1 VGMQI
6 GFIGLGTMGQPMA
19 LNLVRAGIPLLV
31 WNRTPSKTE
40 RLAGA
45 GARVVESAA
54 AVLAEASMVFL
65 MLQDGDAID
74 AVLGRA
80 TPEFGAR
87 VGGRTIVHMGTTSAQ
102 YSRNLEGDMRRCGG
116 RYVEAPVSGSRKPAE
131 EGQLVAMVAGD
142 EAAVGEVLPLMKP
155 MCSQAIVCGSV
166 PSATLMKLSV
176 NLVLIGLVTGLAEGL
191 HLASRSGLDVGQFV
205 DVLLAGPMASDVLR
219 AKARKLRDE
228 DFSTHASIR
237 NVLQNARLIV
247 EAADEAGAAS
257 PLSRVCRDLYAEA
270 EMLGLGELDMAAVV
284 RALQRRAS

>member
-19 LNLVRAGIPLLV
+19 LNLARAGVPLFV
-31 WNRTPSKTE
+31 WNRTASKTE
-40 RLAGA
+40 QLAREGA
-45 GARVVESAA
+45 QVAESVA
-54 AVLAEASMVFL
+54 AVLAEASTVFL

-74 AVLGRA
+74 EVLGRGRPGFA
-80 TPEFGAR
+80 AR
-87 VGGRTIVHMGTTSAQ
+87 VGGRTIVHMGTTSAR
-102 YSRNLEGDMRRCGG
+102 YSRDLEGDIRGCGG

-131 EGQLVAMVAGD
+131 EGRLVAMIAGD
-142 EAAVGEVLPLMKP
+142 DAAVGEVLPLMKP
-155 MCSQAIVCGSV
+155 MCIQAVVCSAV

-176 NLVLIGLVTGLAEGL
+176 NLVLISLVTGLAEGL

-205 DVLLAGPMASDVLR
+205 DVLLAGPMESDVLR
-219 AKARKLRDE
+219 AKAQKLRDG

-237 NVLQNARLIV
+237 NVLENARLVV

-284 RALQRRAS
+284 RALEGRAS